1 MLTWA
6 VHCPIGLAGVD
17 LWRPL
22 SGTPSIPHRKMDA
35 KPRIVCTYF
44 LGLTPRK
51 LPRRQASLD
60 TWLQST
66 CLEQVNGKPLPAH
79 RCSPGTSNQSTDNVV
94 PSHCLYRTYRP
105 LLELNL
111 VNFVHACLLG
121 LAHVLSVNKTL
132 SE

>member
-1 MLTWA
+1 MASTEWNSKYSTPKNGCETKNSLY
-6 VHCPIGLAGVD
+6 LF
-17 LWRPL
+17 
-22 SGTPSIPHRKMDA
+22 SGPDSQKASPQT
-35 KPRIVCTYF
+35 T
-44 LGLTPRK
+44 
-51 LPRRQASLD
+51 SLD

-79 RCSPGTSNQSTDNVV
+79 GCSPGTSNQSTDNVV